1 MALIHQHRATDR
13 RNIEIGMIIVA
24 GGSTEWD
31 SAQFLGANL
40 IIDAHIVEHGVL
52 MALIPV
58 TKSRRQRKMLYHPKV
73 QVRHQR
79 TDIALGAQNTAKND
93 I

>member
-1 MALIHQHRATDR
+1 MAPIHQHQATDR
-13 RNIEIGMIIVA
+13 RNTEIGMIIVA
-24 GGSTEWD
+24 GGSTGRD
-31 SAQFLGANL
+31 SARFLGANL

-58 TKSRRQRKMLYHPKV
+58 TKNRRQRKMLCHPKV
-73 QVRHQR
+73 QVGRQR
-79 TDIALGAQNTAKND
+79 TDIALGVQNTAKNN